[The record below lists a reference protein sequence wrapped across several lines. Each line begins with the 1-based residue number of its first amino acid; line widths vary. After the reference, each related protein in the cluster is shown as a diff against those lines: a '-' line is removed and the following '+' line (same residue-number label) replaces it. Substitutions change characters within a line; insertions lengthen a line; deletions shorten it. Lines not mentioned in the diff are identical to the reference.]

1 MIALKDEFGV
11 QHLKGVCE
19 GATSRIYGF
28 IMYTRRHSYI
38 IKVLRDNDFWN
49 ELNEISGPNWP
60 IFSIKPLQEGEY
72 EMRGSDRGVFSMMTP
87 IWKEP
92 NENRKYLKFFSL
104 EESKDRPCFI
114 AFIWKDNNELE
125 QVTWKLSN
133 DSEQEAFDSIRE
145 VVNIISQTEALIQP
159 EYKRTENVFR
169 NVRQNI
175 EGIKSKRQL
184 IAGVKKILKIK
195 ELLVSLGSEK

>member
-1 MIALKDEFGV
+1 
-11 QHLKGVCE
+11 
-19 GATSRIYGF
+19 
-28 IMYTRRHSYI
+28 MYTRRHSYI

-72 EMRGSDRGVFSMMTP
+72 KMPGNDRGIISSMMVP

-104 EESKDRPCFI
+104 EESKDLPCFI
-114 AFIWKDNNELE
+114 AFIWKDNDELE

-133 DSEQEAFDSIRE
+133 NSEQEAFDSIRE
-145 VVNIISQTEALIQP
+145 VVNIISQTETLILP
-159 EYKRTENVFR
+159 EYKRTENIFR

-175 EGIKSKRQL
+175 EGVKSKRQL
-184 IAGVKKILKIK
+184 ITRVKKILKIK
-195 ELLVSLGSEK
+195 EFLASL

>member
-1 MIALKDEFGV
+1 MIALKDEFGI

-19 GATSRIYGF
+19 RATSRIYGF

-72 EMRGSDRGVFSMMTP
+72 KMPGNDRGIISSMMVP

-104 EESKDRPCFI
+104 EESKDLPCFI
-114 AFIWKDNNELE
+114 AFIWKDNDELE

-133 DSEQEAFDSIRE
+133 NSEQEAFDSIRE
-145 VVNIISQTEALIQP
+145 VVNIISQTETLILP
-159 EYKRTENVFR
+159 EYKRTENIFR

-175 EGIKSKRQL
+175 EGVKSKRQL
-184 IAGVKKILKIK
+184 ITRVKKILKIK
-195 ELLVSLGSEK
+195 EFLASL